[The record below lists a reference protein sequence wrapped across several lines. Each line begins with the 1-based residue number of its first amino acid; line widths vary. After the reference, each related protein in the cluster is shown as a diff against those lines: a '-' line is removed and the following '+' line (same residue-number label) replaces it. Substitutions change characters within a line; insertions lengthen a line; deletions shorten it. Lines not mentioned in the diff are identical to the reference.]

1 MFLFNEDL
9 DKLSYKYINDSLKD
23 ISIKNYY
30 NNEDFKF
37 LMKALINDKRKNVSS
52 LGSRLLKRCEN
63 HVTEINRVQKMYSF
77 DRSFGNYNYVAGVD
91 EVGRGPLAGPIVSCA
106 VILDLNASTEE
117 LLLEIKDSK
126 QLSHEKRVELAKKIK
141 EKALAYSIAS
151 CTNEQID
158 NIGIGVCNNKIFID
172 ACEGLEI
179 KPELILSDGYPIK
192 GIKTKNQAVIKG
204 DTKSAAIACASIVAK
219 VYRDN
224 LMEEYHQKYPMYK
237 FDENAGYGT
246 PKHVEAIKAHGP
258 CDIHRMSFL
267 RNILNN

>member
-9 DKLSYKYINDSLKD
+9 DKLAYKSINDSLKD
-23 ISIKNYY
+23 ISINDYY
-30 NNEDFKF
+30 NNEEFKF
-37 LMKALINDKRKNVSS
+37 LIEALIKDKRKNVSS

-63 HVTEINRVQKMYSF
+63 HIVEIKRVQGMYSF
-77 DRSFGNYNYVAGVD
+77 DKGFGDYKYVAGVD

-106 VILDLNASTEE
+106 VILDLNASTED

-126 QLSHEKRVELAKKIK
+126 QLSHEKRVELSEKIK
-141 EKALAYSIAS
+141 EKALAYSIAL

-172 ACEGLEI
+172 ACDNLKI

-192 GIKTKNQAVIKG
+192 GIKVKNQAVIKG
-204 DTKSAAIACASIVAK
+204 DTKSASIACASIIAK

-224 LMEEYHQKYPMYK
+224 IMEEYHKKYPLYN

-246 PKHVEAIKAHGP
+246 PKHVEAIKTHGP

-267 RNILNN
+267 RNILNT